1 MDSQQKK
8 EVNKSLIFSFDKTVP
23 LVLQSE
29 IAECGLASLAM
40 VASYHGHQICLHTI
54 RKLYSAKLK
63 GMNLQQLIELGDSLG
78 LASRALQCPID
89 EVNKLAT
96 PCILHWDMNHFVVLT
111 KVSGK
116 GASAKYSINDP
127 AVGKR
132 TLTTG
137 EFSRHFTGI
146 CLELTPTS
154 KFEIKE
160 EKAQMK
166 LTQLWSSMSGLKF
179 GLVKLIGLSL
189 VLQLFA
195 LITPYYMQWVVDE
208 VLISFDKSL
217 LTVLAIGFALIA
229 IISVVTNAV
238 RSWLILRL
246 SSLLNMQMGV
256 NLLRHLLRLPMN
268 YFESRHVGDILSR
281 FDSLAQIR
289 ERITTGFVETLVD
302 GVMAI
307 TVLVMMALYSLKLTA
322 VVLAA
327 IALYALLRLTLYRPL
342 HQATE
347 EMIQASAKEQSNFL
361 ENIRGIQTIKLFGNE
376 SQRQSIWQNRYSEV
390 INSEIR
396 LGRLNISFDSF
407 NKLLFGLENVLVIY
421 YAAIMVIANS
431 LTVGMVLA
439 FIAYKGQLTSRLSN
453 LIEQIIQFKMMRL
466 HLDRISDIALTEQ
479 EANREG
485 EAVHLASDVASNN
498 PTEEST
504 FKGQLTLENIC
515 FSYSEEQ
522 APILNNVN
530 LTLNTGESIV
540 ITGAS
545 GAGKTTLMK
554 IMLGLLQ
561 PTSGK
566 VQLDGKDITQLGL
579 KNYRKQ
585 IAAVMQDDTLLAG
598 SIADNISFF
607 DTQPNY
613 LKIEQCAH
621 LAAIHD
627 DITKMTMGYNSLVGD
642 MGSNLSGG
650 QVQRLLLARALY
662 QSPCILFMDEATSH
676 LDKDNE
682 AKISEQIQHLPMTR
696 IMIAHRQETINMAEQ
711 VYHLEGGTLTNLND
725 ICSKTAS

>member
-1 MDSQQKK
+1 MS
-8 EVNKSLIFSFDKTVP
+8 EHLIFNFKKVP
-23 LVLQSE
+23 PIILQTE
-29 IAECGLASLAM
+29 IAECGLAAM
-40 VASYHGHQICLHTI
+40 VMVACYYGHKLDMPAM
-54 RKLYSAKLK
+54 RKRFSANLK

-78 LASRALQCPID
+78 LASRALQCPMD
-89 EVNKLAT
+89 EVHKLHT
-96 PCILHWDMNHFVVLT
+96 PCILHWDLNHFVVLT

-116 GASAKYSINDP
+116 ASNNRRSAKFCINDP

-132 TLTTG
+132 ILSVG
-137 EFSRHFTGI
+137 EFSQHFTGV

-154 KFEIKE
+154 KFEVKQE
-160 EKAQMK
+160 QAKMK
-166 LTQLWSSMSGLKF
+166 FGQLWSTMSGLKS

-195 LITPYYMQWVVDE
+195 LMTPYYMQWVVDE
-208 VLISFDKSL
+208 VLISFDKPL
-217 LTVLAIGFALIA
+217 LVVLAIGFALIA
-229 IISVVTNAV
+229 IISTVTDAV

-246 SSLLNMQMGV
+246 ASVLNMQMGV

-268 YFESRHVGDILSR
+268 YFESRHIGDIVSR
-281 FDSLAQIR
+281 FGSLEQIR

-307 TVLVMMALYSLKLTA
+307 TVLAMMLLYSVKLSA
-322 VVLAA
+322 VVLGA
-327 IALYALLRLTLYRPL
+327 IVLYTLVRLALYRPL

-347 EMIQASAKEQSNFL
+347 AMIQASAKEQSNFL
-361 ENIRGIQTIKLFGNE
+361 ENIRGMQTIKLFSNE
-376 SQRQSIWQNRYSEV
+376 SQRQGIWQNRYAEV

-407 NKLLFGLENVLVIY
+407 NGLLFGLENVLVIY
-421 YAAIMVIANS
+421 FAATMVMANS
-431 LTVGMVLA
+431 LTVGMLLA
-439 FIAYKGQLTSRLSN
+439 FIAYKGQLTNRFAN

-466 HLDRISDIALTEQ
+466 HLDRIADIALTEQ

-485 EAVHLASDVASNN
+485 EGVYLASGIANQKS
-498 PTEEST
+498 PEENQ

-522 APILNNVN
+522 ALILNQVN
-530 LTLNTGESIV
+530 LTLNVGDSIA
-540 ITGAS
+540 ITGVS

-566 VQLDGKDITQLGL
+566 VLLDGKDITQLGL

-607 DTQPNY
+607 DPQHNY
-613 LKIEQCAH
+613 LKIEKCAH

-627 DITKMTMGYNSLVGD
+627 DITQMTMGYNALVGD
-642 MGSNLSGG
+642 MGANLSGG

-662 QSPCILFMDEATSH
+662 QSPCVLFLDEATSH
-676 LDKDNE
+676 LDKGNE
-682 AKISEQIQHLPMTR
+682 AKISKQIKHLPMTR
-696 IMIAHRQETINMAEQ
+696 ITIAHRQETINMAEQ
-711 VYHLEGGTLTNLND
+711 VYHLAQGNLINLTGR
-725 ICSKTAS
+725 SS

>member
-1 MDSQQKK
+1 MNTASELQLLKFSLS
-8 EVNKSLIFSFDKTVP
+8 KSIPLI
-23 LVLQSE
+23 LQSE
-29 IAECGLASLAM
+29 VAECGLASMAM
-40 VASYHGHQICLHTI
+40 VACYHGHKLDMPAM
-54 RKLYSAKLK
+54 RKRFSANLK

-78 LASRALQCPID
+78 LASRALQCPVD
-89 EVNKLAT
+89 DVHKLVT

-116 GASAKYSINDP
+116 GSYNSKTAKFSINDP

-132 TLTTG
+132 TINAE
-137 EFSRHFTGI
+137 EFSQHFTGI
-146 CLELTPTS
+146 CLELTPTN
-154 KFEIKE
+154 KFEVKQE
-160 EKAQMK
+160 QARMK
-166 LTQLWSSMSGLKF
+166 FSQLWSTMTGLKA
-179 GLVKLIGLSL
+179 GLIKLVGLSL

-195 LITPYYMQWVVDE
+195 LMAPYYMQWVVDE
-208 VLISFDKSL
+208 VLISFDKPL

-246 SSLLNMQMGV
+246 SSLLNIQMGV
-256 NLLRHLLRLPMN
+256 NLLRHLLRLPMS
-268 YFESRHVGDILSR
+268 YFESRHIGDIVSR
-281 FDSLAQIR
+281 FGSLAQIR

-302 GVMAI
+302 GVMALTI
-307 TVLVMMALYSLKLTA
+307 LVMMLLYSVKLTL

-327 IALYALLRLTLYRPL
+327 IILYSLVRLALYRPL

-347 EMIQASAKEQSNFL
+347 EMIQNSAKEQSNFL

-376 SQRQSIWQNRYSEV
+376 SQRQGLWQNRYAEV

-421 YAAIMVIANS
+421 FAAIMVMANS
-431 LTVGMVLA
+431 LSVGMVLA
-439 FIAYKGQLTSRLSN
+439 FIAYKGQLTQRFAN

-466 HLDRISDIALTEQ
+466 HLDRIADIALTEQ

-485 EAVHLASDVASNN
+485 EATFSNSDGGE
-498 PTEEST
+498 P
-504 FKGQLTLENIC
+504 KGQLTLENIC
-515 FSYSEEQ
+515 FSYSDEQ

-530 LTLNTGESIV
+530 LLLNAGDSIA
-540 ITGAS
+540 ITGPS

-561 PTSGK
+561 PSSGK
-566 VQLDGKDITQLGL
+566 VYLDGKDITQVGL
-579 KNYRKQ
+579 KNYRKH
-585 IAAVMQDDTLLAG
+585 IAAVMQNDTLLAG

-607 DTQPNY
+607 DPQPNY

-627 DITKMTMGYNSLVGD
+627 DINKMTMGYNSLVGD

-662 QSPCILFMDEATSH
+662 QSPCVLFMDEATSH

-682 AKISEQIQHLPMTR
+682 AKISEQIQHLPITR
-696 IMIAHRQETINMAEQ
+696 IMIAHRKETIDMAEQ
-711 VYHLEGGTLTNLND
+711 VYLLSDGKLININE
-725 ICSKTAS
+725 ICSDVAS

>member
-1 MDSQQKK
+1 MKNSNSEQ
-8 EVNKSLIFSFDKTVP
+8 NILSFSISDGVP
-23 LVLQSE
+23 LILQSE
-29 IAECGLASLAM
+29 IAECGLASMAM
-40 VASYHGHQICLHTI
+40 VACFHGHRLDMLAM
-54 RKLYSAKLK
+54 RKCYSANLN

-89 EVNKLAT
+89 EVHKLAT
-96 PCILHWDMNHFVVLT
+96 PCILHWDLNHFVVLT
-111 KVSGK
+111 QVSEK
-116 GASAKYSINDP
+116 GTPAKYVINDP
-127 AVGKR
+127 AIGKL
-132 TLTTG
+132 TLTTE
-137 EFSRHFTGI
+137 EFSKHFTGI

-154 KFEIKE
+154 KFEIKQVQVRL
-160 EKAQMK
+160 KF
-166 LTQLWSSMSGLKF
+166 TQLWSSMSGLKT

-189 VLQLFA
+189 VLQLFS
-195 LITPYYMQWVVDE
+195 LMTPYYMQWVVDE
-208 VLISFDKSL
+208 VLISFDKPL

-229 IISVVTNAV
+229 VISVVTNAV

-268 YFESRHVGDILSR
+268 YFESRHIGDIVSR
-281 FDSLAQIR
+281 FGSLAQIR

-307 TVLVMMALYSLKLTA
+307 TVLIMMALYSLKLTA
-322 VVLAA
+322 VVLGA
-327 IALYALLRLTLYRPL
+327 IALYTVVRLALYRPL

-347 EMIQASAKEQSNFL
+347 EMIQNSAKEQSNFL
-361 ENIRGIQTIKLFGNE
+361 ENIRGMQTIKLFGNE
-376 SQRQSIWQNRYSEV
+376 SQRQGIWQNRYAEV

-421 YAAIMVIANS
+421 FATIMVMANS
-431 LTVGMVLA
+431 LSVGMVLA
-439 FIAYKGQLTSRLSN
+439 FIAYKGQLTDRFAN

-466 HLDRISDIALTEQ
+466 HLDRIADIALTEQ
-479 EANREG
+479 EANRESK
-485 EAVHLASDVASNN
+485 ATFSNSEGQE
-498 PTEEST
+498 P
-504 FKGQLTLENIC
+504 KGQLTLENIC
-515 FSYSEEQ
+515 FSYSDEKG
-522 APILNNVN
+522 PILNNVN
-530 LTLNTGESIV
+530 LTLEAGDSIA
-540 ITGAS
+540 ITGPS
-545 GAGKTTLMK
+545 GVGKTTLMK

-566 VQLDGKDITQLGL
+566 VLLDGKDITQVGL
-579 KNYRKQ
+579 KNYRKK

-598 SIADNISFF
+598 SIADNVSFF
-607 DTQPNY
+607 DPQPNY

-627 DITKMTMGYNSLVGD
+627 DINKMTMGYNSLVGD

-662 QSPCILFMDEATSH
+662 QSPCVLFMDEATSH

-682 AKISEQIQHLPMTR
+682 TKISEQIQHLPMTR
-696 IMIAHRQETINMAEQ
+696 IMIAHRQETINMAEK
-711 VYHLEGGTLTNLND
+711 VYVLKDGVLINLNEGP
-725 ICSKTAS
+725 SEAVNLN

>member
-1 MDSQQKK
+1 
-8 EVNKSLIFSFDKTVP
+8 
-23 LVLQSE
+23 
-29 IAECGLASLAM
+29 
-40 VASYHGHQICLHTI
+40 
-54 RKLYSAKLK
+54 
-63 GMNLQQLIELGDSLG
+63 
-78 LASRALQCPID
+78 
-89 EVNKLAT
+89 
-96 PCILHWDMNHFVVLT
+96 
-111 KVSGK
+111 
-116 GASAKYSINDP
+116 
-127 AVGKR
+127 
-132 TLTTG
+132 
-137 EFSRHFTGI
+137 
-146 CLELTPTS
+146 
-154 KFEIKE
+154 
-160 EKAQMK
+160 
-166 LTQLWSSMSGLKF
+166 
-179 GLVKLIGLSL
+179 
-189 VLQLFA
+189 
-195 LITPYYMQWVVDE
+195 MQWVVDE
-208 VLISFDKSL
+208 VLISFDKPL

-229 IISVVTNAV
+229 VISVVTNAV

-246 SSLLNMQMGV
+246 SSLLNLQMGV

-268 YFESRHVGDILSR
+268 YFESRHVGDIVSR
-281 FDSLAQIR
+281 FGSLAQIR

-327 IALYALLRLTLYRPL
+327 IALYTLVRLALYRPL

-361 ENIRGIQTIKLFGNE
+361 ENILGIQTIKLFGNE
-376 SQRQSIWQNRYSEV
+376 SQRQGIWQNHYTEV

-421 YAAIMVIANS
+421 LAALMVMANS

-439 FIAYKGQLTSRLSN
+439 FIAYKSQLTTRFGN
-453 LIEQIIQFKMMRL
+453 LIEHIIQFKMMRL

-485 EAVHLASDVASNN
+485 EAVYLANDNQS
-498 PTEEST
+498 EENQ
-504 FKGQLTLENIC
+504 FKGQLTLENIS

-522 APILNNVN
+522 TPILKNVN
-530 LTLNTGESIV
+530 ITLSAGESAI
-540 ITGAS
+540 ITGTS
-545 GAGKTTLMK
+545 GTSKITLMK

-566 VQLDGKDITQLGL
+566 VLLDGKDITQLGL

-585 IAAVMQDDTLLAG
+585 ISALMLDDTLLAG

-607 DTQPNY
+607 DPQLNY

-650 QVQRLLLARALY
+650 QVQRLLLAHALY
-662 QSPCILFMDEATSH
+662 QSPCVFFMDEATSH

-696 IMIAHRQETINMAEQ
+696 IMIAHRQETIYMAEQ
-711 VYHLEGGTLTNLND
+711 VYHLENGTLSNLND

>member
-1 MDSQQKK
+1 MKSKLNFSIKK
-8 EVNKSLIFSFDKTVP
+8 SVP
-23 LVLQSE
+23 LILQSE
-29 IAECGLASLAM
+29 IAECGLASMAM
-40 VASYHGHQICLHTI
+40 ISSYHGHQLDMPAM
-54 RKLYSAKLK
+54 RKYFSADLK

-89 EVNKLAT
+89 EVHKLQT
-96 PCILHWDMNHFVVLT
+96 PCILHWDLNHFVVLT

-116 GASAKYSINDP
+116 GKVGKFSVNDP

-132 TLTTG
+132 ALTAE
-137 EFSRHFTGI
+137 EFSKHFTGI

-154 KFEIKE
+154 KFEVKE
-160 EKAQMK
+160 EQARMK
-166 LTQLWSSMSGLKF
+166 FTQLWSSMSGLKA
-179 GLVKLIGLSL
+179 GLFKLIGLSL

-195 LITPYYMQWVVDE
+195 LMTPYYMQWVVDE
-208 VLISFDKSL
+208 VLISFDKPL

-229 IISVVTNAV
+229 VISVVTNAV

-268 YFESRHVGDILSR
+268 YFESRHVGDIVSR
-281 FDSLAQIR
+281 FGSLAQIR

-327 IALYALLRLTLYRPL
+327 IALYTIVRLALYRPL

-347 EMIQASAKEQSNFL
+347 EMIQSSAKEQSNFL
-361 ENIRGIQTIKLFGNE
+361 ENIRGMQTIKLFGNE
-376 SQRQSIWQNRYSEV
+376 SQRQGIWQNRYAEV

-421 YAAIMVIANS
+421 FAALMVMANS
-431 LTVGMVLA
+431 LSVGMVLA
-439 FIAYKGQLTSRLSN
+439 FIAYKGQLTDRFAN

-466 HLDRISDIALTEQ
+466 HLDRIADIALTEQ

-485 EAVHLASDVASNN
+485 EV
-498 PTEEST
+498 T
-504 FKGQLTLENIC
+504 FSANDDNKAKGQLTLENIC
-515 FSYSEEQ
+515 FSYSDEQ
-522 APILNNVN
+522 IPTLSNVN
-530 LTLNTGESIV
+530 LSLTEGESIA
-540 ITGAS
+540 ITGPS

-566 VQLDGKDITQLGL
+566 VLLDGKDITRLGL

-607 DTQPNY
+607 DPQPNY

-621 LAAIHD
+621 LAAIHE

-662 QSPCILFMDEATSH
+662 QTPCVLFMDEATSH

-711 VYHLEGGTLTNLND
+711 VYLLNNGTLISLND
-725 ICSKTAS
+725 NCAEVAS